1 MNTTNA
7 ATSPL
12 LEAKNLGEYMIFE
25 VTYNDVGK
33 LAGAV
38 DKDFTVKLIGTLDME
53 DTGSLAA
60 TDILS

>member
-1 MNTTNA
+1 
-7 ATSPL
+7 
-12 LEAKNLGEYMIFE
+12 MIFE